1 MRSLHHGLVIAA
13 VGVLAACSAAAT
25 SSPID
30 PAPTVDG
37 GEVPDGGPAADAS
50 IEADP
55 PEDAAV
61 LPTGPDDISVMVEPS
76 DKAQALLNAISN
88 AKTSIHVTMY
98 LMNDKRFLTA
108 LIAQKGAGRDVK
120 VLLNQTFFD
129 GAGTNDATYSQL
141 QGAGVTVAW
150 APSTFTL
157 THEKTV
163 IIDGAQAWIMTM
175 NLQTTSSSNREFL
188 AIDNKA
194 ADVAEAEAIFAADFA
209 GTPITPVGD
218 LVVSPTNSRSKI
230 LALIQSAKTSVD
242 VEGETLSDPKVVAA
256 LITAKD
262 AGVAVRVV
270 LSDSSPSDAQTTA
283 TLQLTGAGIAV
294 KKVTDPYIHAK
305 AIVVDAARAY
315 MGSENFTTASLSYN
329 RELGIITSHAPS
341 VAAIGTAIAQDF
353 AAGVAY

>member
-1 MRSLHHGLVIAA
+1 MRTFHYALLLGA
-13 VGVLAACSAAAT
+13 LAACSAAAT
-25 SSPID
+25 ASPTD
-30 PAPTVDG
+30 PAPEVDAG
-37 GEVPDGGPAADAS
+37 DLPDGEPAADAS

-76 DKAQALLNAISN
+76 DKAQALLNAIN
-88 AKTSIHVTMY
+88 AAKTSIHITMY

-120 VLLNQTFFD
+120 VILNQTFFD
-129 GAGTNDATYSQL
+129 GAGANDATYSQL
-141 QGAGVTVAW
+141 QGAGVAVAW

-163 IIDGAQAWIMTM
+163 ILDGTQAWIMTM

-188 AIDNKA
+188 AIDKQA

-218 LVVSPTNSRSKI
+218 LVVSPINSRTKL

-242 VEGETLSDPKVVAA
+242 VEGETLSDPKVTAA
-256 LITAKD
+256 LITAKN

-270 LSDSSPSDAQTTA
+270 LSDSSPSDAQNTA
-283 TLQLTGAGIAV
+283 VGQLTAAGIAV
-294 KKVTDPYIHAK
+294 KKVNAPYIHAK
-305 AIVVDAARAY
+305 AIVADGTRAY

-341 VAAIGTAIAQDF
+341 VAAIGGAIASDF
-353 AAGVAY
+353 AAGAPY